1 MMKIEKDQKYVR
13 AKKKMEMLK
22 AFYIH
27 LTVYIFVNILLLAIN
42 LLTNPTFWWFLYP
55 LVGWGV
61 GLFIHGL
68 TTFASG
74 FGSDWETRKIKE
86 YMEKDKR
93 EY

>member
-1 MMKIEKDQKYVR
+1 MKIEKDQKYVR

-27 LTVYIFVNILLLAIN
+27 LTVYIFVNMLLLAIN
-42 LLTNPTFWWFLYP
+42 LLTNPEIWWFLYP
-55 LVGWGV
+55 LGGWGV

-74 FGSDWETRKIKE
+74 FGSDWESRKIKE
-86 YMEKDKR
+86 YMEKDKKK
-93 EY
+93 Y